1 MFAYENAFSLKVKP
15 MWEYNQMIS
24 MNLEKK
30 LKHAYIRFGLFSVT
44 RYWLTQCCN
53 DTLFVTIATA
63 VNVMATYL
71 IKKQQFN
78 PLKNK
83 SQRNPGLFFLINFGL
98 GNIEVDSIYICIYTC
113 YPLCHFSPIS
123 SETL

>member
-1 MFAYENAFSLKVKP
+1 
-15 MWEYNQMIS
+15 
-24 MNLEKK
+24 
-30 LKHAYIRFGLFSVT
+30 
-44 RYWLTQCCN
+44 
-53 DTLFVTIATA
+53 
-63 VNVMATYL
+63 MATYL